1 MKGVSVMRDVWQ
13 HIDKWLRVNAPQVLD
28 TLQAGA
34 SEEEIR
40 ETEKFLSVE
49 FPAEVKDSYRIRNG
63 QSRGDVGFINGL
75 EFLSLARMR
84 EEWAVW
90 KDLLDS
96 GGFEGFES
104 EPEKQ
109 VRTDWWNPKWIPLTS
124 DWGGNYECL
133 DLAPTEEGEVGQ
145 IISMWHDEAKRQVLA
160 DSFRGW
166 LEQFANDLE
175 AGRYV
180 LAEEYDSLVS
190 IDDI

>member
-1 MKGVSVMRDVWQ
+1 MRDVWQ
-13 HIDKWLRVNAPQVLD
+13 HIDKWLSVHAPQVLEM
-28 TLQAGA
+28 LQPGA

-49 FPAEVKDSYRIRNG
+49 FPDEVKDSYRIHNGLSSRN
-63 QSRGDVGFINGL
+63 VGFINGL

-84 EEWAVW
+84 EEWTVW

-96 GGFEGFES
+96 GSFEDWES
-104 EPEKQ
+104 EPEKK

-133 DLAPTEEGEVGQ
+133 DLDPTEEGDVGQ
-145 IISMWHDEAKRQVLA
+145 IISMWHDDGERRVLA

-175 AGRYV
+175 AGRYA
-180 LAEEYDSLVS
+180 LSEEYVGLIS